1 MVDPLLL
8 ELGVLTTAQLAQ
20 LGWSKARIARA
31 VREAV
36 LVRLRSGWLA
46 RQGADAKVVT
56 AVRSGGCVACAS
68 ALRMRGIWVPERLA
82 RDHVRYPK
90 RAGKTG
96 CTRFGGP
103 APVAQAVD
111 DLRTAFECLLKCGTP
126 EDVVVVADSLLH
138 LRRTTK
144 AELER
149 WCEPAP
155 ARIRRLI
162 DRVDRAESGTETMV
176 RLRLRALGIAVRPQ
190 VAIWPGMRVDLLI
203 GDRLVVECD
212 SEQHHASWAQQQADR
227 ARDRQLVARGYRPI
241 RLSYRQIHDDWPAIE
256 RDILAVVRSGGHRWP
271 RSADVRASGTP
282 AA

>member
-8 ELGVLTTAQLAQ
+8 ELGVLTAAQLAQ
-20 LGWSKARIARA
+20 LGWSKAQIARA

-36 LVRLRSGWLA
+36 LERLRSGWVA
-46 RQGADAKVVT
+46 RQGADAEVVR

-68 ALRMRGIWVPERLA
+68 ALRMRGIWVPERLG

-96 CTRFGGP
+96 CARFGGP
-103 APVAQAVD
+103 APVTQAVD
-111 DLRTAFECLLKCGTP
+111 DLRTAFEFLLKCGTP

-138 LRRTTK
+138 LQRATK

-149 WCEPAP
+149 WTGVAP
-155 ARIRRLI
+155 ARIRKLM
-162 DRVDRAESGTETMV
+162 DRVDRSESGTETMV
-176 RLRLRALGIAVRPQ
+176 RLRLRALGITVRPQ
-190 VAIWPGMRVDLLI
+190 VSLWPGMRVDLLI

-212 SEQHHASWAQQQADR
+212 SERYHASWAQQQADR
-227 ARDRQLVARGYRPI
+227 ARDRQLLARGYLPL

-256 RDILAVVRSGGHRWP
+256 RDILAIVRADGHHWP

-282 AA
+282 TA